1 MRLMRSL
8 TVLSVL
14 RRIRFISTV
23 AFVSVLAIP
32 AGAFAKSSALV
43 VTPKTLNLGNEVFGV
58 SGATS
63 TAKPVTI
70 SNPKKSSA
78 SITIASFSLGGKD
91 SGDFAVQDPHN
102 CKDSAVTPDSSC
114 IVEVTF
120 TPTALG
126 ARSATFTATDS
137 TGESTKAITVKGKG
151 IAGALEIGVKEISFG
166 RVQVGTP
173 VTMQVP
179 LTNANSVALAIST
192 IVAKGTGF
200 TQTNNCG
207 ATLPGDDSMCTVSVT
222 FAPTSGKAKGTSVS
236 GSLVL
241 TDDAAGSPQKVK
253 LSAVEV
259 PAASG
264 TPPPP
269 TPTPSAGH
277 PTPTPAPGGTPFAIK
292 AAGIYVFNTAIG
304 VTTPEIVEYQT
315 TISSGATSQSTTVAT
330 GTGVSR
336 LECTPNGKDC
346 YGLDSA
352 DNIWGYSVQSSTG
365 LLTSVGSPIAPPG
378 GSAPNSLQFYD
389 SSVLWAAATNF
400 IGGTITFEQY
410 PINSDG
416 TLGLPTAATLTGSNF
431 QTFSPPG
438 SNVPTA
444 LWLVSPGSGGL
455 FTLNVYPVNSN
466 GTINETSIQTIT
478 VPAEF
483 LFRATTAAFAYAVA
497 GTFGNPQTLD
507 TFSLSSNGEL
517 TANPTVA
524 LPATTAF
531 WGSANL
537 FVPGIGNTLDLFD
550 EASFNLV
557 VYPVSSNG
565 VVGTSLQSMT
575 LGGIPEFPFSES
587 INTSSGA
594 ASLSLLPTL
603 WVHPAGSTTIS
614 EFAID
619 SNGTIGASSG
629 SVTTGAGVEALPEVA
644 PLTYGIDSTAGAIY
658 GYQVSSAGAL
668 TSLGSFAPAVPSGQK
683 LEEAAPFKPIIF
695 SANPV
700 ALFVYTQSNSGGAA
714 QLEVYPLGSNGM
726 PAAMVAP
733 LDTISFTGQTTESY
747 VILQNGQ
754 METDGFGGL

>member
-8 TVLSVL
+8 TVLALL
-14 RRIRFISTV
+14 RRIRFVATV
-23 AFVSVLAIP
+23 ALVSVLAIP
-32 AGAFAKSSALV
+32 AGAFAKTSALV
-43 VTPKTLNLGNEVFGV
+43 VTPKTVSLENEVLGV

-63 TAKPVTI
+63 PALPVTI
-70 SNPKKSSA
+70 SNPKKSLA
-78 SITIASFSLGGKD
+78 PITITGFSLGGKE
-91 SGDFAVQDPHN
+91 SGDFTVLDPNN
-102 CKDSAVTPDSSC
+102 CKGSAVAPDSSC
-114 IVEVTF
+114 TVEVTF
-120 TPTALG
+120 TPTKLG

-137 TGESTKAITVKGKG
+137 TGENTKAITVKGKG
-151 IAGALEIGVKEISFG
+151 IAGVLGIETKELSFG
-166 RVQVGTP
+166 KVQVGTSN
-173 VTMQVP
+173 TIAES
-179 LTNANSVALAIST
+179 LTNANSVALAIDLIGT
-192 IVAKGTGF
+192 TGKGF
-200 TQTNNCG
+200 SQTNTCG
-207 ATLPGDDSMCTVSVT
+207 LTLPGNNGTCTVSVT
-222 FAPTSGKAKGTSVS
+222 FTPTSGKTAKGTPVS

-241 TDDAAGSPQKVK
+241 TDDAAGSPEKVK

-259 PAASG
+259 PAPSG
-264 TPPPP
+264 TPP
-269 TPTPSAGH
+269 TPTPAAGH
-277 PTPTPAPGGTPFAIK
+277 PTPTPAPGGTPFAIQ
-292 AAGIYVFNTAIG
+292 AAGIYVFNTSMNVMSPQI
-304 VTTPEIVEYQT
+304 IEYST
-315 TISSGATSQSTTVAT
+315 NTSTGATSQVTTVTT

-346 YGLDSA
+346 YGFDSA
-352 DNIWGYSVQSSTG
+352 DNIWGYTVQSSTG
-365 LLTSVGSPIAPPG
+365 LLTSVGSPTAPPS

-400 IGGTITFEQY
+400 IAGTITFEQY
-410 PINSDG
+410 PINGDG
-416 TLGLPTAATLTGSNF
+416 TLGSPTAATLTGSNF
-431 QTFSPPG
+431 QTFSSQG

-444 LWLVSPGSGGL
+444 LWVVSPGSGGL

-466 GTINETSIQTIT
+466 GAIDETSIQTIT
-478 VPAEF
+478 VPDEF
-483 LFRATTAAFAYAVA
+483 LSEATNDAFAYAVA

-507 TFSLSSNGEL
+507 TFSLASNGEL

-524 LPATTAF
+524 LPTTTAF
-531 WGSANL
+531 WDSANV
-537 FVPGIGNTLDLFD
+537 FVPGIGSTLDLFD

-557 VYPVSSNG
+557 VYPVSSSG
-565 VVGTSLQSMT
+565 VAGMSLQSMT

-587 INTSSGA
+587 INISSGA
-594 ASLSLLPTL
+594 PSLSLLPTL
-603 WVHPAGSTTIS
+603 WVHPSGSTTIS

-619 SNGTIGASSG
+619 SDGTIGASSG

-644 PLTYGIDSTAGAIY
+644 PLTYGIDSTAGAVY

-668 TSLGSFAPAVPSGQK
+668 TSLGSFAPAIPSGQT

-726 PAAMVAP
+726 PAAMAAP

-747 VILQNGQ
+747 VVLQNGE